1 MITRDGLRVA
11 LSADI
16 PFKAR
21 EWRNDKR
28 IRQWCRQ
35 YSLIDDRSQHLWEAK
50 ITTDPTIKMFGV
62 ELVTESR
69 PEHYKVSN
77 TVPLVMRVEA
87 SHSYIGVCG
96 LTSINRVNQSAE
108 FSLYIAPWAQGKGYG
123 KEALSLLL
131 EHGFKDHNLN
141 RIWGEVFDGNPARLM
156 FEELGMKHEGTLRQS
171 YFRVGKFIDSHIV
184 GILRGEFHA

>member
-1 MITRDGLRVA
+1 MITREGLRVA
-11 LSADI
+11 LSPDI
-16 PFKAR
+16 PPKAR
-21 EWRNDKR
+21 EWRNDIR
-28 IRQWCRQ
+28 IRRWCRQ

-62 ELVTESR
+62 ELLPEPPSPNVLTVGTTSFYGVT
-69 PEHYKVSN
+69 Y
-77 TVPLVMRVEA
+77 L
-87 SHSYIGVCG
+87 GVCG

-141 RIWGEVFDGNPARLM
+141 RIWGEVFDGNPALRM
-156 FEELGMKHEGTLRQS
+156 FSDMGMRHEGTLRQS
-171 YFRVGKFIDSHIV
+171 YFREGKFIDSHIV
-184 GILRGEFHA
+184 GILRSEFNA